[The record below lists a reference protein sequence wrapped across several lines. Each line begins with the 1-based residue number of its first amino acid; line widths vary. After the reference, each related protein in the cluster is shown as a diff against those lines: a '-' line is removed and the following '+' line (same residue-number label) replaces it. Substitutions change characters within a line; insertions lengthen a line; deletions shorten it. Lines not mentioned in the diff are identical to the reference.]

1 MYSLNP
7 VLREFFTSYSHNEKG
22 DKSMEFDAGRA
33 HSFILGKFQEKG
45 EFPQVMDKEILS
57 SMVGAA
63 LTYDEAFMS
72 ETGVDQGE
80 IYDDDKA
87 FDYLESHLAAQFP
100 DQKMYVLRFV
110 EDYMDYNELYLESI
124 GALEWE

>member
-1 MYSLNP
+1 MEPDAAAALAYILD
-7 VLREFFTSYSHNEKG
+7 RYKEKG
-22 DKSMEFDAGRA
+22 DF
-33 HSFILGKFQEKG
+33 L
-45 EFPQVMDKEILS
+45 QVMDEETLS
-57 SMVGAA
+57 GMIGAA
-63 LTYDEAFMS
+63 LTYDEAFMA

-87 FDYLESHLAAQFP
+87 FDYLNDHLASQFP
-100 DQKMYVLRFV
+100 DQKMYILRFV

>member
-1 MYSLNP
+1 
-7 VLREFFTSYSHNEKG
+7 
-22 DKSMEFDAGRA
+22 MEFNAADALA
-33 HSFILGKFQEKG
+33 YILDKFREKG
-45 EFPQVMDKEILS
+45 EFPQVVDDETLS

-80 IYDDDKA
+80 LYDDDKA
-87 FDYLESHLAAQFP
+87 FDYLSDRLASQFP
-100 DQKMYVLRFV
+100 DQKMYILRFV